1 MTMDTMA
8 TEPRRRK
15 SNSDNGSSGLPA
27 ATPALRRAGGWADWD
42 EDVQLMLA
50 FQDGDESAF
59 ATLIERN
66 QGRVHALVYRFLSG
80 SADVEDIVQEV
91 FVRVFRSAQRY
102 TPNAKFSTWLYRITA
117 NLCMNAVRNRSKRKR
132 LRLVTTAETP
142 EEFAAADVADEKVPP
157 PEAALREAELAE
169 RIRRAVERL
178 PHNQRMAMVLVRY
191 EHMDYQQIAEV
202 LGCTTM
208 AVKSLLSR
216 ARAHLRDALADDLK
230 P

>member
-80 SADVEDIVQEV
+80 SADVEDIV
-91 FVRVFRSAQRY
+91 
-102 TPNAKFSTWLYRITA
+102 
-117 NLCMNAVRNRSKRKR
+117 MNAVRNHGKRKR

>member
-1 MTMDTMA
+1 MT
-8 TEPRRRK
+8 TESRRRK
-15 SNSDNGSSGLPA
+15 PTTDDIASGRPTEAPA
-27 ATPALRRAGGWADWD
+27 PQRRGWADWD

-66 QGRVHALVYRFLSG
+66 QARVHAVVYRFLSG
-80 SADVEDIVQEV
+80 NGDVEDIVQEV

-102 TPNAKFSTWLYRITA
+102 RATARFSTWLYRITA
-117 NLCMNAVRNRSKRKR
+117 NLCLNALRKRSKNKT
-132 LRLVTTAETP
+132 LRFVPASEADEAFTG
-142 EEFAAADVADEKVPP
+142 ADVPDEKAPA

-169 RIRRAVERL
+169 RIRQAIERL
-178 PHNQRMAMVLVRY
+178 PDKQRMAMVLLRY

-216 ARAHLRDALADDLK
+216 ARATLRDALADDLR